1 MMMNEIDI
9 VSQLATDLIAAG
21 VRPGGAL
28 LVHSSLRAL
37 GPVPGGAETVICGL
51 LAALGDE
58 GTLLLP
64 SLSYQH
70 VSARQPRFDVRLSPS
85 NVGALAEYFRTRPG
99 TQRSLHPTHSICA
112 LGPLA
117 DALLCNHVLDTTPV
131 GAHSPLHLLPDHDG
145 QILMLGCGLHPNTS
159 MHGIEELVE
168 PPYLYDGEV
177 TYRLVN
183 WNGEAVNKSY
193 RDHNFY
199 GFAQCYE
206 RVQTVMAEP
215 ELRCGRVLQA
225 EVYVIEAAALWEAAE
240 ARLREDRLYF
250 VEKIL

>member
-1 MMMNEIDI
+1 MIDETDI
-9 VSQLATDLIAAG
+9 VAQLATDLIDAG

-37 GPVPGGAETVICGL
+37 GLVPGGAETVVRGL

-70 VSARQPRFDVRLSPS
+70 VTARQPRFDVRLSPS
-85 NVGALAEYFRTRPG
+85 NVGALAEYFRTRLG

-112 LGPLA
+112 VGPLTE
-117 DALLCNHVLDTTPV
+117 ALLRNHLLDSTPC
-131 GAHSPLHLLPDHDG
+131 GPHSPLHLLPQHNG
-145 QILMLGCGLHPNTS
+145 QILMLGCGLGPNTS

-168 PPYLYDGEV
+168 PPYLYAGEM

-183 WNGEAVNKSY
+183 WDGKAVNKSY
-193 RDHNFY
+193 RVHDFY
-199 GFAQCYE
+199 GYAQCYE
-206 RVQTVMAEP
+206 RVQTVMAES
-215 ELRCGRVLQA
+215 ELRRGRVLQA

-240 ARLREDRLYF
+240 ARLREDPLYF
-250 VEKIL
+250 VEKVL